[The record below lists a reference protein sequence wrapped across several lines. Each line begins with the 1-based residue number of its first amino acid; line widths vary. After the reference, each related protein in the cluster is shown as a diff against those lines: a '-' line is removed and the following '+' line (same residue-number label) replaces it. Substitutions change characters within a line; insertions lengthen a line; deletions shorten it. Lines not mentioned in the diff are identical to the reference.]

1 MVANLNGKLV
11 GAQEKMKDL
20 QDFYDRHEEI
30 MAKERKTYLEMIKD
44 TNNSKEELEARLC
57 KQLDQTTIELETI
70 KSEFNV
76 KMQKIKLQ
84 EIELENKL
92 LVQETNAAVLNDKLE
107 DLERKVAKSDKVIKK
122 RDNKIE
128 ELKQDVN
135 REIDV
140 RHQNVKAMQEE
151 YELLRQRVIQLQS
164 DLNYQID
171 LAAKKA
177 SLK

>member
-92 LVQETNAAVLNDKLE
+92 LV
-107 DLERKVAKSDKVIKK
+107 
-122 RDNKIE
+122 
-128 ELKQDVN
+128 
-135 REIDV
+135 
-140 RHQNVKAMQEE
+140 
-151 YELLRQRVIQLQS
+151 
-164 DLNYQID
+164 
-171 LAAKKA
+171 
-177 SLK
+177 

>member
-140 RHQNVKAMQEE
+140 RHQNIKAMQEE